1 MQGASRRQGWLP
13 LARLAPKVGALS
25 NAADI
30 CFSLRPSGLSGA
42 PSGSAFRI
50 CVASRRLLLVTCLD
64 VHPAC
69 LQHEALILNAPV
81 SQRCHELI
89 QRFPGSSKI
98 QANRA
103 GDILL
108 LNVKSTRGLYTS
120 IKPECMGVLV
130 HHSGELYSGEAASSN
145 NSSRPSG
152 SSNARCTSK
161 TSRYLTNC
169 AWGWGYHGPC
179 APRRGLILN

>member
-13 LARLAPKVGALS
+13 LARLVTQQIYASVYALRGLQ
-25 NAADI
+25 A
-30 CFSLRPSGLSGA
+30 RP
-42 PSGSAFRI
+42 GSA
-50 CVASRRLLLVTCLD
+50 LTCLD

-98 QANRA
+98 QTNRA
-103 GDILL
+103 GDILP

-120 IKPECMGVLV
+120 IKPEFMGVLA

-169 AWGWGYHGPC
+169 AWGWGYHAPC